1 MPGLLIENVAMRYAG
16 LNAPVLAI
24 DRLDIA
30 SGERV
35 AIVGPS
41 GSGKS
46 TFVNVITGLE
56 RVTSGRVNWGGTDIA
71 GLGEG
76 ARDRWRSQTIGL
88 VMQDFHLFAG
98 LSALENALLPARL
111 AGAARSDVIERA
123 KSLIGRVGL
132 SRADQDVAT
141 MSRGEMQRVAVARA
155 ILREPS
161 VIIADEPTASLD
173 ADSGAA
179 VTGLLLDLAREA
191 RCTLLVVTHDVRLMD
206 GVDRRITLDA
216 GRIVSD
222 GARVPA

>member
-1 MPGLLIENVAMRYAG
+1 MPDLLIENIAIRYPG
-16 LNAPVLAI
+16 LNAPVLAV

-35 AIVGPS
+35 AVVGPS

-46 TFVNVITGLE
+46 TLVNLITGLE
-56 RVTSGRVNWGGTDIA
+56 RTTSGSILWGGTDLA

-76 ARDRWRSQTIGL
+76 ARDRWRGQAIGL
-88 VMQDFHLFAG
+88 IMQDFHLFAG
-98 LSALENALLPARL
+98 LSALENVLLPARL
-111 AGAARSDVIERA
+111 AGAAKADMVSRA

-155 ILREPS
+155 ILREPAI
-161 VIIADEPTASLD
+161 IIADEPTASLD

-179 VTGLLLDLAREA
+179 VTGLLLDLAREEG
-191 RCTLLVVTHDVRLMD
+191 CTLIVVTHDIRLMD
-206 GVDRRITLDA
+206 GLDRRITLDA
-216 GRIVSD
+216 GRIASD
-222 GARVPA
+222 SARVAT